1 MLEVVNIEKSYGK
14 KKILH
19 DISFSIEKGQ
29 IKALVGPNGSGKTT
43 LMNTMTNLLKRD
55 GGQVLVDGK
64 EFKDEKIFN
73 HISFFKDENIL
84 DENLYGMDY
93 LNYIKNVYKRTK
105 DDVDRVI
112 KEIGIESF
120 VKSKTG
126 SYSLGMKKKLM
137 LAMDF
142 LPQRDIILLDEPLS
156 GLDPTSVIKM
166 MAALIKKKAKDGQGI
181 LISSHSLND
190 IDEITNNI
198 LFLKDGKILEEVLE
212 NEKFI
217 EIISNDN
224 EKLSSVLQSKGLYM
238 DKNMISL
245 NNSSINDILSV
256 IIENNIEILD
266 IKRRSKTSQ
275 ERYKEIF
282 GI

>member
-73 HISFFKDENIL
+73 HISFFKDEKIL

-166 MAALIKKKAKDGQGI
+166 MALIKKKAKNGQGI

-224 EKLSSVLQSKGLYM
+224 EKLSSVLKSKGFNM

-245 NNSSINDILSV
+245 NNSSINDILSI

>member
-55 GGQVLVDGK
+55 GGQVLIDGK

-166 MAALIKKKAKDGQGI
+166 MALIKKKAKDGQGI

-224 EKLSSVLQSKGLYM
+224 EKLSSVLKSKGFNM

-245 NNSSINDILSV
+245 NNSSINDILSI

>member
-55 GGQVLVDGK
+55 GGQVLVDGE

-73 HISFFKDENIL
+73 YISFFKDEKIL

-166 MAALIKKKAKDGQGI
+166 MALIKKKAKDGQGI

-224 EKLSSVLQSKGLYM
+224 EKLSSVLRSKGFNM

-245 NNSSINDILSV
+245 NNSSINDILSI

-275 ERYKEIF
+275 ERYKEVF

>member
-73 HISFFKDENIL
+73 HISFFKDEKIL

-166 MAALIKKKAKDGQGI
+166 MALIKKKAKDGQGI

-224 EKLSSVLQSKGLYM
+224 EKLSSVLKSKGFNM

-245 NNSSINDILSV
+245 NNCSINDILSI

-266 IKRRSKTSQ
+266 ITRRSKTSQ

>member
-43 LMNTMTNLLKRD
+43 LMNTMTNLLIRD

-73 HISFFKDENIL
+73 HISFFKDEKIL

-166 MAALIKKKAKDGQGI
+166 MALIKKKAKDGQGI

-212 NEKFI
+212 SEKFI

-224 EKLSSVLQSKGLYM
+224 EKLSSVLKSKGFNM

-245 NNSSINDILSV
+245 NNSSINDILSI

>member
-73 HISFFKDENIL
+73 HISFFKDEKIL

-166 MAALIKKKAKDGQGI
+166 MALIKQKAKNGQGI

-224 EKLSSVLQSKGLYM
+224 EKLSSVLKSKGFNM

-245 NNSSINDILSV
+245 NNNSINDILSV

>member
-1 MLEVVNIEKSYGK
+1 MLEVVNIEKSYRN

-73 HISFFKDENIL
+73 HISFFKDEKIL

-166 MAALIKKKAKDGQGI
+166 MALIKKKAKDGQGI

-224 EKLSSVLQSKGLYM
+224 EKLSSVLKSKGFNM

-245 NNSSINDILSV
+245 NNSSINDILSI

>member
-55 GGQVLVDGK
+55 GGQVLVDGE

-73 HISFFKDENIL
+73 YISFFKDEKIL

-166 MAALIKKKAKDGQGI
+166 MALIKKKAKDGQGI

-224 EKLSSVLQSKGLYM
+224 EKLSSVLQSKGFNM

-245 NNSSINDILSV
+245 NNSSINDILSI

>member
-73 HISFFKDENIL
+73 HISFFKDEKIL

-93 LNYIKNVYKRTK
+93 LNYIKKVYKRTK

-166 MAALIKKKAKDGQGI
+166 MALIKKKAKDGQGI

-224 EKLSSVLQSKGLYM
+224 EKLSSVLKSKGFNM

-245 NNSSINDILSV
+245 NNSSINDILSI

>member
-73 HISFFKDENIL
+73 HISFFKDEKIL

-105 DDVDRVI
+105 DDVDRVT

-166 MAALIKKKAKDGQGI
+166 MALIKKKAKDGQGI

-224 EKLSSVLQSKGLYM
+224 EKLSSVLKSKGFNM
-238 DKNMISL
+238 NKNMISL
-245 NNSSINDILSV
+245 NNSSINDILSI

>member
-1 MLEVVNIEKSYGK
+1 MLEVVNIEKSYRN

-73 HISFFKDENIL
+73 HISFFKDEKIL

-166 MAALIKKKAKDGQGI
+166 MALIKKKAKDGQGI

-217 EIISNDN
+217 EIISSDN
-224 EKLSSVLQSKGLYM
+224 ERLSSVLKSKGFNM

-245 NNSSINDILSV
+245 NNNSINDILSI

>member
-93 LNYIKNVYKRTK
+93 LNYIKNVYKKTK
-105 DDVDRVI
+105 DDVDKVI

-166 MAALIKKKAKDGQGI
+166 MALIKKKAKDGQGI

-217 EIISNDN
+217 EIISSDN
-224 EKLSSVLQSKGLYM
+224 EKLSSVLKSKGFNM

>member
-14 KKILH
+14 KKILQG
-19 DISFSIEKGQ
+19 ISFSIEKGQ

-73 HISFFKDENIL
+73 HISFFKDEKIL

-166 MAALIKKKAKDGQGI
+166 MALIKKKAKDGQGI

-224 EKLSSVLQSKGLYM
+224 EKLSSLLKSKGFNM

-245 NNSSINDILSV
+245 NNNSINDILSV

>member
-73 HISFFKDENIL
+73 HISFFKDEKIL

-166 MAALIKKKAKDGQGI
+166 MALIKKKAKDGQGI

-224 EKLSSVLQSKGLYM
+224 EKLSSVLKSKGFNM

-245 NNSSINDILSV
+245 NNNSINDILSV

>member
-73 HISFFKDENIL
+73 HISFFKDEKIL

-166 MAALIKKKAKDGQGI
+166 MALIKKKAKDGQGI

-217 EIISNDN
+217 EIISSDN
-224 EKLSSVLQSKGLYM
+224 EKLSYVLKSKGFNM

>member
-73 HISFFKDENIL
+73 HISFFKDEKIL

-166 MAALIKKKAKDGQGI
+166 MALIKKKAKDGQGI

-217 EIISNDN
+217 ESISRDN
-224 EKLSSVLQSKGLYM
+224 EKLSSVLKSKGFNM

-245 NNSSINDILSV
+245 NNSSINDILSI

>member
-43 LMNTMTNLLKRD
+43 LMNTMTNLLIRD

-73 HISFFKDENIL
+73 HISFFKDEKIL

-166 MAALIKKKAKDGQGI
+166 MALIKKKAKDGQGI

-198 LFLKDGKILEEVLE
+198 LFLKEGKILEEVLE

-224 EKLSSVLQSKGLYM
+224 EGLSSVLKSKGFNM

>member
-1 MLEVVNIEKSYGK
+1 
-14 KKILH
+14 
-19 DISFSIEKGQ
+19 
-29 IKALVGPNGSGKTT
+29 
-43 LMNTMTNLLKRD
+43 
-55 GGQVLVDGK
+55 
-64 EFKDEKIFN
+64 
-73 HISFFKDENIL
+73 
-84 DENLYGMDY
+84 
-93 LNYIKNVYKRTK
+93 
-105 DDVDRVI
+105 
-112 KEIGIESF
+112 
-120 VKSKTG
+120 
-126 SYSLGMKKKLM
+126 
-137 LAMDF
+137 MDF

-166 MAALIKKKAKDGQGI
+166 MALIKKKAKDGQGI

-224 EKLSSVLQSKGLYM
+224 EKLSSVLKSKGFNM
-238 DKNMISL
+238 NKNMISL

>member
-73 HISFFKDENIL
+73 HISFFKDEKIL

-166 MAALIKKKAKDGQGI
+166 MALIKKKAKDGQGI

-224 EKLSSVLQSKGLYM
+224 EKLSSVLRSKGFNM

>member
-1 MLEVVNIEKSYGK
+1 MLEVVNIEKSYGN
-14 KKILH
+14 KKILQG
-19 DISFSIEKGQ
+19 ISFSIEKGQ

-73 HISFFKDENIL
+73 HISFFKDEKIL

-105 DDVDRVI
+105 DDVDKVI

-166 MAALIKKKAKDGQGI
+166 MALIKKKAKDGQGI

-217 EIISNDN
+217 EIISRDN
-224 EKLSSVLQSKGLYM
+224 EKLSSVLKSKGFNM

-245 NNSSINDILSV
+245 NNSSINDILSI

>member
-73 HISFFKDENIL
+73 HISFFKDEKIL

-166 MAALIKKKAKDGQGI
+166 MALIKKKAKDGQGI

-217 EIISNDN
+217 EIISSDN
-224 EKLSSVLQSKGLYM
+224 EKLSFVLKSKGFNM

>member
-43 LMNTMTNLLKRD
+43 LMNTMTNLLIRD
-55 GGQVLVDGK
+55 GGKVLVDGK

-73 HISFFKDENIL
+73 HISFFKDEKIL

-166 MAALIKKKAKDGQGI
+166 MALIKKKAKDGQGI

-217 EIISNDN
+217 EVISNDN
-224 EKLSSVLQSKGLYM
+224 EKLSSVLQSKGFNM

-245 NNSSINDILSV
+245 NNNSINDILSI

>member
-73 HISFFKDENIL
+73 HISFFKDEKIL

-166 MAALIKKKAKDGQGI
+166 MALIKKKAKDGQGI

-217 EIISNDN
+217 EIISSDN

-245 NNSSINDILSV
+245 NKGSINDILSV

>member
-43 LMNTMTNLLKRD
+43 LMNTMTNLLIRD

-73 HISFFKDENIL
+73 HISFFKDEKIL

-166 MAALIKKKAKDGQGI
+166 MALIKKKAKDGQGI

-217 EIISNDN
+217 EIISSDN
-224 EKLSSVLQSKGLYM
+224 EKLSSVLKSKGFNM

>member
-1 MLEVVNIEKSYGK
+1 MLEVVNIEKSYGN
-14 KKILH
+14 KKILQG
-19 DISFSIEKGQ
+19 ISFSIEKGQ

-64 EFKDEKIFN
+64 EIKDEKIFN
-73 HISFFKDENIL
+73 HISFFKDEKIL

-105 DDVDRVI
+105 DDVDKVI

-166 MAALIKKKAKDGQGI
+166 MALIKQKANDGQGI

-217 EIISNDN
+217 EIISSDN
-224 EKLSSVLQSKGLYM
+224 EKLSSVLQSKGFNK

-245 NNSSINDILSV
+245 NNSSINDILSI

>member
-1 MLEVVNIEKSYGK
+1 MLEVVNIEKSYGN
-14 KKILH
+14 KKILQG
-19 DISFSIEKGQ
+19 ISFSIEKGQ

-73 HISFFKDENIL
+73 HISFFKDEKIL

-166 MAALIKKKAKDGQGI
+166 MALIKKKAKDGQGI

-217 EIISNDN
+217 EIISSDN
-224 EKLSSVLQSKGLYM
+224 EKLSSVLKSKGFNM

-245 NNSSINDILSV
+245 NNSSINDILTV

>member
-14 KKILH
+14 KKILQG
-19 DISFSIEKGQ
+19 ISFSIEKGQ

-73 HISFFKDENIL
+73 HISFFKDEKIL

-166 MAALIKKKAKDGQGI
+166 MALIKKKAKDGQGI

-217 EIISNDN
+217 EIISSDN
-224 EKLSSVLQSKGLYM
+224 EKLSSVLKSKGFNM

-245 NNSSINDILSV
+245 NNSSINDILSI

>member
-1 MLEVVNIEKSYGK
+1 MLEVVNIEKSYGN
-14 KKILH
+14 KKILQG
-19 DISFSIEKGQ
+19 ISFSIEKGQ

-73 HISFFKDENIL
+73 YISFFKDEKIL

-166 MAALIKKKAKDGQGI
+166 MALIKKKAKDGQGI

-217 EIISNDN
+217 EIISSDN
-224 EKLSSVLQSKGLYM
+224 EKLSSVLKSKGFNM

>member
-73 HISFFKDENIL
+73 HISFFKDEKIL
-84 DENLYGMDY
+84 DDNLYGMDY

-166 MAALIKKKAKDGQGI
+166 MALIKKKAKDGQGI

-224 EKLSSVLQSKGLYM
+224 EKLSSVLKSKGFNM

-245 NNSSINDILSV
+245 NNNSINDILSI

>member
-14 KKILH
+14 KKILQG
-19 DISFSIEKGQ
+19 ISFSIEKGQ

-73 HISFFKDENIL
+73 HISFFKDEKIL

-166 MAALIKKKAKDGQGI
+166 MALIKKKAKDGQGI

-217 EIISNDN
+217 EIISSDN
-224 EKLSSVLQSKGLYM
+224 EKLSSVLQSKGFNM

-245 NNSSINDILSV
+245 NNCSINDILSI

>member
-1 MLEVVNIEKSYGK
+1 MLEVVNIEKSYGN

-73 HISFFKDENIL
+73 HISFFKDEKIL

-166 MAALIKKKAKDGQGI
+166 MALIKQKAKDGQGI

-224 EKLSSVLQSKGLYM
+224 EKLSYVLKSKGFNM

-245 NNSSINDILSV
+245 NNSSINDILSI

>member
-73 HISFFKDENIL
+73 HISFFKDEKIL

-166 MAALIKKKAKDGQGI
+166 MALIKKKAKDGQGI

-217 EIISNDN
+217 EIISSDND
-224 EKLSSVLQSKGLYM
+224 KLSSVLQSRGFNM

>member
-73 HISFFKDENIL
+73 HISFFKDEKIL

-105 DDVDRVI
+105 DDVDKVI

-166 MAALIKKKAKDGQGI
+166 MALIKKKAKDGQGI

-217 EIISNDN
+217 EIISSDN
-224 EKLSSVLQSKGLYM
+224 EKLSSVLRSKGFNM

>member
-73 HISFFKDENIL
+73 HISFFKDEKIL

-166 MAALIKKKAKDGQGI
+166 MALIKQKAKDGQGI

-224 EKLSSVLQSKGLYM
+224 EKLSSVLKSKGFNM

>member
-120 VKSKTG
+120 VKNKTG

-166 MAALIKKKAKDGQGI
+166 MALIKKKAKDGQGI

-217 EIISNDN
+217 EIISSDN
-224 EKLSSVLQSKGLYM
+224 EKLSSVLKSKGFNM

>member
-73 HISFFKDENIL
+73 HISFFKDEKIL

-166 MAALIKKKAKDGQGI
+166 MALIKKKAEDGQGI

-224 EKLSSVLQSKGLYM
+224 EKLSSVLKSKGFNM

-245 NNSSINDILSV
+245 NNNSINDILSV

>member
-73 HISFFKDENIL
+73 HISFFKDEKIL

-142 LPQRDIILLDEPLS
+142 LPQRDIILIDEPLS

-166 MAALIKKKAKDGQGI
+166 MALIKKKAKDGQGI

-224 EKLSSVLQSKGLYM
+224 EKLSFVLKSKGFNM

>member
-73 HISFFKDENIL
+73 HISFFKDEKIL

-166 MAALIKKKAKDGQGI
+166 MALIKKKAKDGQGI

-224 EKLSSVLQSKGLYM
+224 EKLSSVLKSKGFNM

>member
-1 MLEVVNIEKSYGK
+1 MLEVVNIEKSYGN
-14 KKILH
+14 KKILQG
-19 DISFSIEKGQ
+19 ISFSIEKGQ

-64 EFKDEKIFN
+64 EFNDEKIFN
-73 HISFFKDENIL
+73 HISFFKDEKIL

-93 LNYIKNVYKRTK
+93 LNYSKNVYKRTK

-166 MAALIKKKAKDGQGI
+166 MALIKKKAKDGQGI

-224 EKLSSVLQSKGLYM
+224 EKLSSVLKSKGFNM
-238 DKNMISL
+238 NKNMISL

>member
-1 MLEVVNIEKSYGK
+1 MLEVVNIEKSYGN
-14 KKILH
+14 KKILQG
-19 DISFSIEKGQ
+19 ISFSIEKGQ

-73 HISFFKDENIL
+73 HISFFKDEKIL

-93 LNYIKNVYKRTK
+93 LNYIKNVYRKTK
-105 DDVDRVI
+105 DDVDKVI

-166 MAALIKKKAKDGQGI
+166 MALIKQKANDGQGI

-217 EIISNDN
+217 EIISSDN

-245 NNSSINDILSV
+245 NKGSINDILSV